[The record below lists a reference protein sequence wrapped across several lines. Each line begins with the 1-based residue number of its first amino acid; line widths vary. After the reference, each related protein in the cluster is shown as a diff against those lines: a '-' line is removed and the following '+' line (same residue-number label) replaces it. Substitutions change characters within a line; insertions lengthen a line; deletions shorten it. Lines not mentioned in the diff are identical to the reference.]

1 LNISSNIRQ
10 LYNPIQPTVKQSAKN
25 VTYFEFLPD
34 LKLQPYIYCYWEL
47 KTKQTLTEPFN
58 YKVVADGCIDI
69 FFELNNP
76 QENFVMGF
84 CKKYTEF
91 PLDNSFHYIG
101 VRFLPTM
108 FPQIFNVDASEISN
122 RFENLHGYSY
132 CSFIYC
138 KQF

>member
-1 LNISSNIRQ
+1 LNLPSNIRQ
-10 LYNPIQPTVKQSAKN
+10 LYNPIQPSVKQSAEN

-34 LKLQPYIYCYWEL
+34 LKLQPYIYCYWEI
-47 KTKQTLTEPFN
+47 KTQQTLTESFN

-91 PLDNSFHYIG
+91 PLDNSFHYMVFG
-101 VRFLPTM
+101 FCQQCFRKFLM
-108 FPQIFNVDASEISN
+108 
-122 RFENLHGYSY
+122 
-132 CSFIYC
+132 
-138 KQF
+138 